1 VSFEAQDRSGSI
13 TSAPENLGWLMV
25 LSSVV
30 IWGVNVVV
38 LKAVLVRLPPV
49 SVNVARLLTMI
60 VCFAL
65 ALVIARR
72 RPKLT
77 ARDLIGLFVIGLF
90 ATSLYQALF
99 LGGIERTPAG
109 VASLVS
115 ATNPVWVAVF
125 GAILGE
131 RMGRG
136 RWFGIA
142 LSVIG
147 VGLLALKAIDPKSG
161 VNLLGVL
168 MIVASSCAWA
178 IWTIGSRRYT
188 RLSTLEFTAIA
199 VLLGAIPYVLLG
211 FPSLSSP
218 QAQSGSWVAWAAVI
232 GSAFF
237 SNFVAFLTWS
247 SGVRAIGATRAASL
261 INLSPIISVIVAALF
276 LHEPVT
282 WLLALS
288 AAVTLCGVY
297 LANAPSRR

>member
-1 VSFEAQDRSGSI
+1 MSLEAQNRSRPI
-13 TSAPENLGWLMV
+13 TPENIGWLMV

-38 LKAVLVRLPPV
+38 LKAVLVTLPPV
-49 SVNVARLLTMI
+49 SVNVVRLLTMI
-60 VCFAL
+60 TCFAL
-65 ALVIARR
+65 ALLIMRR

-77 ARDLIGLFVIGLF
+77 ARDVIGLFVIGLF

-99 LGGIERTPAG
+99 VGGIQRSTAG

-131 RMGRG
+131 RMGAQ

-147 VGLLALKAIDPKSG
+147 VGLLALKAIDPQSG
-161 VNLLGVL
+161 VKLLGVL

-188 RLSTLEFTAIA
+188 KISTLEFTAIA
-199 VLLGAIPYVLLG
+199 VLLGAIPYALIG

-218 QAQSGSWVAWAAVI
+218 QAQAGSWSTWAAVI
-232 GSAFF
+232 GSAIF
-237 SNFVAFLTWS
+237 SNFIAFLTWS

-261 INLSPIISVIVAALF
+261 INLSPIISVVVAAAY
-276 LHEPVT
+276 LHENVT

-288 AAVTLCGVY
+288 TVVTLSGVY
-297 LANAPSRR
+297 LANAPSKR

>member
-1 VSFEAQDRSGSI
+1 MNLEARARPSLS
-13 TSAPENLGWLMV
+13 PERIGFLMA

-30 IWGVNVVV
+30 IWGVNVVI
-38 LKAVLVRLPPV
+38 LKAVLTTLPPV
-49 SVNVARLLTMI
+49 SVNVVRLLTMI

-65 ALVIARR
+65 ALLIARR

-77 ARDLIGLFVIGLF
+77 ARDLLGLFVIGLF

-99 LGGIERTPAG
+99 VGGIQRSPAG

-131 RMGRG
+131 RMGAQ

-147 VGLLALKAIDPKSG
+147 VGLLALKAIDPASG

-188 RLSTLEFTAIA
+188 NISTLEFTAIA
-199 VLLGAIPYVLLG
+199 VLLGAIPYVLIGLPALG
-211 FPSLSSP
+211 SP
-218 QAQSGSWVAWAAVI
+218 QAQAGSLGTWAAVI
-232 GSAFF
+232 GSAIFA
-237 SNFVAFLTWS
+237 NFIAFLTWS

-261 INLSPIISVIVAALF
+261 INVSPIISVVVAASY

-282 WLLALS
+282 WLLVIS
-288 AAVTLCGVY
+288 TVVTLSGVY
-297 LANAPSRR
+297 LANAPSKR

>member
-1 VSFEAQDRSGSI
+1 V
-13 TSAPENLGWLMV
+13 NLGASERTGVTPERTGFLMA

-30 IWGVNVVV
+30 IWGVNVVI
-38 LKAVLVRLPPV
+38 LKAVLTTLPPV
-49 SVNVARLLTMI
+49 SVNVVRLLTMI

-65 ALVIARR
+65 AILIARR
-72 RPKLT
+72 RPKLK
-77 ARDLIGLFVIGLF
+77 ARDVLGLFVIGLF

-99 LGGIERTPAG
+99 VGGIQRSPAG

-131 RMGRG
+131 RMGAQ

-147 VGLLALKAIDPKSG
+147 VGLLALKAIDPTSG

-188 RLSTLEFTAIA
+188 NISTLEFTAIA
-199 VLLGAIPYVLLG
+199 VLLGAIPYVLIG
-211 FPSLSSP
+211 FPSLGSP
-218 QAQSGSWVAWAAVI
+218 QAQAGSWGTWAAVI
-232 GSAFF
+232 GSAIFA
-237 SNFVAFLTWS
+237 NFIAFLTWS

-261 INLSPIISVIVAALF
+261 INVSPIISVVVAAAY

-282 WLLALS
+282 WLLVIS
-288 AAVTLCGVY
+288 TVVTLSGVY
-297 LANAPSRR
+297 LANAPSKR